1 MVAPQFAKKLT
12 SRMVTQ
18 HANEVTSNA
27 PFGAKFGVSYRVF
40 ACEPMQ
46 DTHDAISVKTWHLPS
61 LG

>member
-1 MVAPQFAKKLT
+1 
-12 SRMVTQ
+12 MVTQ